1 MQAVQV
7 TPPAPPAPLPP
18 VPTIPQLP
26 VVEMTQDAAIAGTAA
41 PSARAML
48 QAFVAQR
55 DELRSQLENVA
66 SERLSIA
73 RRLRE
78 GEVSGVDKLGLEG
91 RMQVL
96 DARLIELTHS
106 VAAADL
112 RVSTQMGVP
121 GATVPPSSPRSNS
134 SQFGDFA
141 EMGFVLALVLLVPSS
156 LAMARRIWR
165 RGSTMGTP
173 SAMSPEMDD
182 RLSRLEQAVDAVA
195 VEVERV
201 GEGQRYVTRILGAG
215 PAAPIEARA
224 AERYEVPR

>member
-1 MQAVQV
+1 M
-7 TPPAPPAPLPP
+7 
-18 VPTIPQLP
+18 
-26 VVEMTQDAAIAGTAA
+26 VEMTQGPAIAGAA
-41 PSARAML
+41 PTAREML

-55 DELRSQLENVA
+55 NELRNQLEQVTG
-66 SERLSIA
+66 ERLSIA

-78 GEVSGVDKLGLEG
+78 GEVSGVDKLGLES
-91 RMQVL
+91 RLQAL
-96 DARLIELTHS
+96 DARTLELTQS
-106 VAAADL
+106 LAAADL

-121 GATVPPSSPRSNS
+121 GASVPPSSPRNNRP
-134 SQFGDFA
+134 QDDWWL

-165 RGSTMGTP
+165 RGSTIGTP
-173 SAMSPEMDD
+173 APMSPDLDD
-182 RLSRLEQAVDAVA
+182 RLIRLEQAVDAVA

-215 PAAPIEARA
+215 AAEPIEARA